1 MTRALH
7 LGQVQIVNDVCL
19 TFKVA
24 ESLGLDE
31 HTIVELIEA
40 KDSLVITKK
49 REVANLDDLLASI
62 PEGFDYPSDVND
74 FIEGEPIGRELI

>member
-1 MTRALH
+1 MEIELRKW
-7 LGQVQIVNDVCL
+7 GNSIGFRIPQKI
-19 TFKVA
+19 A

-31 HTIVELIEA
+31 QTIVELIEA

-62 PEGFDYPSDVND
+62 PEGFEYPSDVNA
-74 FIEGEPIGRELI
+74 FTESGSVGRELI